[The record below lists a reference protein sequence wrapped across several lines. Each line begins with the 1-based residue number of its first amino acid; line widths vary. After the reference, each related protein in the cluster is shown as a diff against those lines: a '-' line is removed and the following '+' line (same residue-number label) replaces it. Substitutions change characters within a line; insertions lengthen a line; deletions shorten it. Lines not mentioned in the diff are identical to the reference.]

1 LETIYTPV
9 LIKSSEEPK
18 PKFTNKEEDP
28 FKLTDD
34 EEDDDDDLII
44 EEVIPVNRQQKDDQ
58 IIELGSSDDETE
70 NANNNISSKFNIPP
84 RMQRLSRC
92 NAATYWQV
100 A

>member
-1 LETIYTPV
+1 V
-9 LIKSSEEPK
+9 LIKSSEEAK
-18 PKFTNKEEDP
+18 SKFTNKEVDP
-28 FKLTDD
+28 LKLTD
-34 EEDDDDDLII
+34 EEEEEDDDDLII

-58 IIELGSSDDETE
+58 IIELGSSDDEAE